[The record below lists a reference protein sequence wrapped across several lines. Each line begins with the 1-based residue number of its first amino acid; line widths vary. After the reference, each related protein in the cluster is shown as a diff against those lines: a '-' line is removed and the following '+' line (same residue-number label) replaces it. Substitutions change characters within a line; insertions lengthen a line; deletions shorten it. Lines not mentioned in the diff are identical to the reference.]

1 MKNGPKYTYTLEKKP
16 LKPVNEIKSNPNFA
30 TPGTEFKAT
39 KPRTSNQPKT
49 ETSGD
54 RAVKSIKKVLGGAL
68 TGAAVSALPAKSPY
82 MMYGKKSDSM
92 VSESP
97 LAKYGCSKKYKK
109 SGIKM
114 KDGEKLKLTILSD
127 TDKGEQ
133 VKYKGRNVTVK
144 GNTVLNDNDA
154 IGYISKKDGKIKQ
167 L

>member
-1 MKNGPKYTYTLEKKP
+1 MPYEKSPMNMDHKSPMKK
-16 LKPVNEIKSNPNFA
+16 
-30 TPGTEFKAT
+30 
-39 KPRTSNQPKT
+39 
-49 ETSGD
+49 
-54 RAVKSIKKVLGGAL
+54 
-68 TGAAVSALPAKSPY
+68 KSPY
-82 MMYGKKSDSM
+82 MMYGKNSDSM

-144 GNTVLNDNDA
+144 GDTVLNDNDA

-167 L
+167 F